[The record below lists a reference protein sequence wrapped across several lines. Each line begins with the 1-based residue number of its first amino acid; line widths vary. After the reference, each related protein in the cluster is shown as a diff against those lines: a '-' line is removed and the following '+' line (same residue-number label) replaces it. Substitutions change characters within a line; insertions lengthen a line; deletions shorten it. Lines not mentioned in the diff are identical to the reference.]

1 MASKT
6 TNYGLNK
13 HSPQDFYNV
22 EARNENWDK
31 IDEILGTHTSNKS
44 NPHGVTA
51 AQVGADAKGAAD
63 TALTNAKKYTD
74 QKIAAIPTPDVSG
87 QIETHNTAEN
97 AHADKFAKYLP
108 LSGGTLTGT
117 LTGKYI
123 SGTWLQA
130 TEDNHMKNTSAKV
143 AVFDGN
149 GWVYYRTVSELL
161 ADLNIPG
168 SDAIRATTEA
178 YGTTKLSNSVKST
191 SKTTAATPYA
201 VKSALDAAKKYTDNS
216 IKLAINSSY

>member
-1 MASKT
+1 MAV
-6 TNYGLNK
+6 NG
-13 HSPQDFYNV
+13 
-22 EARNENWDK
+22 
-31 IDEILGTHTSNKS
+31 ILL
-44 NPHGVTA
+44 
-51 AQVGADAKGAAD
+51 GAD
-63 TALTNAKKYTD
+63 TN
-74 QKIAAIPTPDVSG
+74 S
-87 QIETHNTAEN
+87 N
-97 AHADKFAKYLP
+97 KYLP
-108 LSGGTLTGT
+108 LTGGTLTGN

-143 AVFDGN
+143 AVLDGS

-168 SDAIRATTEA
+168 SNSIHATTTE
-178 YGTTKLSNSVKST
+178 YGTTKLSTSVTST

-201 VKSALDAAKKYTDNS
+201 VKSALDAAKKYTDDS